1 MTKLGKPVTRETVAY
16 HRGDPFVVTLH
27 PKYLEIRVKGARA
40 STVNVPYDA
49 VFDLGRKLAA
59 RFNAR

>member
-1 MTKLGKPVTRETVAY
+1 MTKLTKPVSRETSVY
-16 HRGDPFVVTLH
+16 HRGDPLIVTLH
-27 PKYLEIRVKGARA
+27 PKYLEIRVKGART
-40 STVNVPYDA
+40 SSVNVPYDS